1 MKIKKGVFILIS
13 QTNLEIFPVDSF
25 YSTLIIM
32 VVLFFIAVGIG
43 FMMKIHNLK
52 AISLIFAILLVISYA
67 FEILSQLYAIIGFL
81 IFAVV
86 VYIELNQRN
95 GGTDEN
101 G

>member
-1 MKIKKGVFILIS
+1 MMEGYILIN
-13 QTNLEIFPVDSF
+13 QTNLDIFPVDSF
-25 YSTLIIM
+25 YSILILMIVIFM
-32 VVLFFIAVGIG
+32 ISVGIA

-86 VYIELNQRN
+86 VYIELNQRSE
-95 GGTDEN
+95 TIE
-101 G
+101 